1 MTAEFKDQRA
11 SLRAMARE
19 NYDELVEFAS
29 QQMSQLKD
37 KDTVGARTAAINL
50 VAEITSE
57 VAAETAAE
65 TAAEAAA
72 QIAGQAQS
80 RGA

>member
-1 MTAEFKDQRA
+1 MSTELKDQGA
-11 SLRAMARE
+11 FLRSIARDSYE
-19 NYDELVEFAS
+19 ELVDFAS
-29 QQMSQLKD
+29 QQMSQLREKGGD
-37 KDTVGARTAAINL
+37 VSRAAATTL

-72 QIAGQAQS
+72 QIAAELRPRNS
-80 RGA
+80 